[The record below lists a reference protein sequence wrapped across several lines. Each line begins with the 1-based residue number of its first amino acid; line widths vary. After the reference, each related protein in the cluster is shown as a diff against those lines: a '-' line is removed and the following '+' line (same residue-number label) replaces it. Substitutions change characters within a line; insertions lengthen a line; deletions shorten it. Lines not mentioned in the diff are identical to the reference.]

1 MNEPWPRLP
10 GLIGSRIVFDNGTP
24 ALPAVVQRRGIER
37 VQAILDAA
45 AALLTEQGYE
55 AATLKAIGERAG
67 IPTASLY
74 HYFPDRHQVDAAL
87 AQRHLGELDT
97 QISASVTASKLKTLS
112 AAVDAVVDPYLTYF
126 REHPD
131 FVQLWFASRTPG
143 LSELALEFDEF
154 QAKQFWHLL
163 IDQKLIRS
171 DTPELVVQLAFE
183 AGNRLFDVAF
193 RRSPTGDD
201 TAIDEARR
209 LLTAY
214 LGTYP
219 PKASKA
225 RRPN

>member
-1 MNEPWPRLP
+1 M
-10 GLIGSRIVFDNGTP
+10 P
-24 ALPAVVQRRGIER
+24 ALPTAVQRRGIER

-87 AQRHLGELDT
+87 AQRHLRELDG
-97 QISASVTASKLKTLS
+97 QISSSVNVSKLRTLS
-112 AAVDAVVDPYLTYF
+112 EAVDAIVDPYLIYF

-143 LSELALEFDEF
+143 LNELALEFDEF
-154 QAKQFWHLL
+154 QAKQYWQLL
-163 IDQKLIRS
+163 IDKKLIRS
-171 DTPELVVQLAFE
+171 DTPELVAQMAFE

-193 RRSPTGDD
+193 RRLPTGDD
-201 TAIDEARR
+201 VAIDEARR

-214 LGTYP
+214 LGTYA
-219 PKASKA
+219 PKATKA
-225 RRPN
+225 RRTN

>member
-1 MNEPWPRLP
+1 M
-10 GLIGSRIVFDNGTP
+10 P
-24 ALPAVVQRRGIER
+24 ALPTAVQRRGIER

-87 AQRHLGELDT
+87 AQRHLRELDG
-97 QISASVTASKLKTLS
+97 QISSSVHASKLRTLS
-112 AAVDAVVDPYLTYF
+112 EAVDAIVDPYLIYF

-143 LSELALEFDEF
+143 LNELALEFDEF
-154 QAKQFWHLL
+154 QAKQYWQLL
-163 IDQKLIRS
+163 IDKKLIRS
-171 DTPELVVQLAFE
+171 DTPELVAQMAFE

-193 RRSPTGDD
+193 RRLPTGDD
-201 TAIDEARR
+201 VAIDEARR

-214 LGTYP
+214 LGTYA
-219 PKASKA
+219 PKATKA
-225 RRPN
+225 RRTN

>member
-1 MNEPWPRLP
+1 M
-10 GLIGSRIVFDNGTP
+10 P
-24 ALPAVVQRRGIER
+24 ALPTAVQRRGIER

-87 AQRHLGELDT
+87 AQRHLRELDG
-97 QISASVTASKLKTLS
+97 QISSSVHVSKLRTLS
-112 AAVDAVVDPYLTYF
+112 EAVDAIVDPYLIYF

-143 LSELALEFDEF
+143 LNELALEFDEF
-154 QAKQFWHLL
+154 QAKQYWQLL
-163 IDQKLIRS
+163 IDKKLIRS
-171 DTPELVVQLAFE
+171 DTPELVAQMAFE

-193 RRSPTGDD
+193 RRLPTGDD
-201 TAIDEARR
+201 VAIDEARR

-214 LGTYP
+214 LGTYA
-219 PKASKA
+219 PKATKA
-225 RRPN
+225 RRTN

>member
-1 MNEPWPRLP
+1 M
-10 GLIGSRIVFDNGTP
+10 P
-24 ALPAVVQRRGIER
+24 ALPTAVQRRGIER

-87 AQRHLGELDT
+87 AQRHLRELDG
-97 QISASVTASKLKTLS
+97 QISSSVNVSKLRTLS
-112 AAVDAVVDPYLTYF
+112 EAVDAIVDPYLIYF

-143 LSELALEFDEF
+143 LNELALEFDEF
-154 QAKQFWHLL
+154 QAKQYWQLL
-163 IDQKLIRS
+163 IDKKLIRS
-171 DTPELVVQLAFE
+171 DTPELVAQMAFE

-193 RRSPTGDD
+193 RRLPTGDD
-201 TAIDEARR
+201 VAVDEARR

-214 LGTYP
+214 LGTYA
-219 PKASKA
+219 PKATKA
-225 RRPN
+225 RRTN

>member
-1 MNEPWPRLP
+1 M
-10 GLIGSRIVFDNGTP
+10 FDNGMP
-24 ALPAVVQRRGIER
+24 ALPTAVQRRGIER

-87 AQRHLGELDT
+87 AQRHLRELDG
-97 QISASVTASKLKTLS
+97 QISSSVHVSKLRTLS
-112 AAVDAVVDPYLTYF
+112 EAVDAIVDPYLIYF

-143 LSELALEFDEF
+143 LNELALEFDEF
-154 QAKQFWHLL
+154 QAKQYWQLL
-163 IDQKLIRS
+163 IDKKLIRS
-171 DTPELVVQLAFE
+171 DTPELVAQMAFE

-193 RRSPTGDD
+193 RRLPTGDD
-201 TAIDEARR
+201 VAIDEARR

-214 LGTYP
+214 LGTYA
-219 PKASKA
+219 PKATKA
-225 RRPN
+225 RRTN

>member
-1 MNEPWPRLP
+1 M
-10 GLIGSRIVFDNGTP
+10 FDNGMP
-24 ALPAVVQRRGIER
+24 ALPTAVQRRGIER

-87 AQRHLGELDT
+87 AQRHLRELDG
-97 QISASVTASKLKTLS
+97 QISSSVNVSKLRTLS
-112 AAVDAVVDPYLTYF
+112 EAVDAIVDPYLIYF

-143 LSELALEFDEF
+143 LNELALEFDEF
-154 QAKQFWHLL
+154 QAKQYWQLL
-163 IDQKLIRS
+163 IDKKLIRS
-171 DTPELVVQLAFE
+171 DTPELVAQMAFE

-193 RRSPTGDD
+193 RRLPTGDD
-201 TAIDEARR
+201 VAIDEARR

-214 LGTYP
+214 LGTYA
-219 PKASKA
+219 PKATKA
-225 RRPN
+225 RRTN